1 MIAAAPLFRYSSPMT
16 GTRLRAVIFDYGEVL
31 SLPQDAEAR
40 VRLQALSGLPG
51 ELFRREYRRCRP
63 PFDRGELSG
72 AAYWTRVLGAGNGTV
87 DPALIPSLLRVDA
100 ESWSRVNPAVLAW
113 SRSLREAGYRTAVLS
128 NMPAENLAFL
138 EECHPW
144 LEEFPVRVFSCRLGI
159 IKPEPGIYTRCLE
172 ALEVSPAEALFLDDI
187 PGNVAAAR
195 ALGIRAALFRSAAE
209 TLPALAARYGLPAPA
224 PAGAEPD

>member
-16 GTRLRAVIFDYGEVL
+16 GKRLRAVIFDYGEVL

-113 SRSLREAGYRTAVLS
+113 SRSLREAGYR
-128 NMPAENLAFL
+128 
-138 EECHPW
+138 
-144 LEEFPVRVFSCRLGI
+144 R
-159 IKPEPGIYTRCLE
+159 PG
-172 ALEVSPAEALFLDDI
+172 AGDQ
-187 PGNVAAAR
+187 GR
-195 ALGIRAALFRSAAE
+195 ALPLRGGDAPRPGRTLRPARS
-209 TLPALAARYGLPAPA
+209 G
-224 PAGAEPD
+224 AGRR